1 MGSGTAGRT
10 LSDMPQTLIPSVTDA
25 RFASDVLESEQP
37 VLVDFTAAW
46 CPPCKALAPILD
58 ELADEYAGSLRVV
71 KVDVDENPSTARRF
85 DVRSMPT
92 LVLLRDGAEV
102 KRLIGARPKRVLL
115 EDLADVV

>member
-1 MGSGTAGRT
+1 
-10 LSDMPQTLIPSVTDA
+10 MPMAVLVAMPATYLTDA
-25 RFASDVLESEQP
+25 TFDEEVGSESSP

-46 CPPCKALAPILD
+46 CPPCKAIAPILD

-92 LVLLRDGAEV
+92 LVVLRDGAEV
-102 KRLIGARPKRVLL
+102 KRLVGARPKRVLL

>member
-1 MGSGTAGRT
+1 MTAVGVVAR
-10 LSDMPQTLIPSVTDA
+10 MPATVLTDA
-25 RFASDVLESEQP
+25 TFDEEVGAESAP

-46 CPPCKALAPILD
+46 CPPCKAIAPILD

-92 LVLLRDGAEV
+92 LVVLRDGAEV
-102 KRLIGARPKRVLL
+102 KRLVGARPKRVLL